1 MKKHLSRLA
10 CTAALLATALL
21 TTSQALASP
30 VYFGSVT
37 GQWTAPV
44 LAGSLLNPADLAN
57 PTFSDNTETALCNLS
72 PCAFSPPNYVNDEST
87 SLVWGY
93 GDFAVPNSK
102 VTFVG
107 ESFSGVL
114 PNLVEIGQEGT
125 TFRLGTLTYT
135 NGTSGLLTLI
145 FGGTLTLSVTLDN
158 DESVVVPFSIDL
170 NIRTTNNEGTEEQN
184 ADFLDFST
192 QLGTVA
198 PVSFNVLEGE
208 TATAIVWGRIVGD
221 PFLFATGLTL
231 DPNSVGKG
239 FVGTGLPDD
248 PVPAPL
254 PIALLGLGLIAMVGA
269 SRKSR
274 LRKL

>member
-1 MKKHLSRLA
+1 MKTYLARLTRA
-10 CTAALLATALL
+10 AALLATAILS
-21 TTSQALASP
+21 TSQAFASP
-30 VYFGSVT
+30 VYSGFVT
-37 GQWTAPV
+37 GQWSAPI
-44 LAGSLLNPADLAN
+44 LAGSLINPADLAN
-57 PTFSDNTETALCNLS
+57 PTSSDNTQTALCNLS
-72 PCAFSPPNYVNDEST
+72 PCAFAPPNYVNDEST
-87 SLVWGY
+87 SLVWGG
-93 GDFAVPNSK
+93 GDFAVPSSR

-114 PNLVEIGQEGT
+114 PNLIEIGQAGT

-135 NGTSGLLTLI
+135 NGTSLLSTLI
-145 FGGTLTLSVTLDN
+145 FGGRLTLTVTLEN
-158 DESVVVPFSIDL
+158 DESVVVPFAINLD
-170 NIRTTNNEGTEEQN
+170 IRTTNNTGTPDQN
-184 ADFLDFST
+184 ADFLDFTT

-208 TATAIVWGRIVGD
+208 TATAIVWGQIVGD

-254 PIALLGLGLIAMVGA
+254 PIALLVFGLLGMYGA
-269 SRKSR
+269 SRKSNAR
-274 LRKL
+274 

>member
-1 MKKHLSRLA
+1 VNNVATH
-10 CTAALLATALL
+10 ALRVLL
-21 TTSQALASP
+21 TSAVLASAAAPSFASP
-30 VYFGSVT
+30 VYSGFVS

-57 PTFSDNTETALCNLS
+57 PTFSDNTESALCNVS
-72 PCAFSPPNYVNDEST
+72 PCVFSPPNYVSDGST
-87 SLVWGY
+87 SLVWGH

-114 PNLVEIGQEGT
+114 PNLIEVGQAGT

-145 FGGTLTLSVTLDN
+145 FGGTLTLTVTLEN
-158 DESVVVPFSIDL
+158 DDSIVVPFAINL
-170 NIRTTNNEGTEEQN
+170 NIRSTFNEGTPEQN
-184 ADFLDFST
+184 ADFLDFTT

-208 TATAIVWGRIVGD
+208 TATAILWGQIVGD

-231 DPNSVGKG
+231 DPASAGKG
-239 FVGTGLPDD
+239 FVGNGLPGAA
-248 PVPAPL
+248 VPAPL
-254 PIALLGLGLIAMVGA
+254 PVALFALGLLAVA
-269 SRKSR
+269 RVSRKAMR
-274 LRKL
+274 R